1 MVPFASG
8 MNQDTRARLRTLSN
22 DDLETLANRNA
33 PNALRNQVLF
43 NVLPKSEHPGLRY
56 AKDFAEFELERRQS
70 ETVEARQAAENINA
84 HSIGP
89 LSDLSP
95 VQTGALV
102 LGSFV
107 ALVAI
112 LGGGGGGDPSDD
124 GLDEPQGVELTFDD
138 DEEAEE
144 AEPRR

>member
-1 MVPFASG
+1 
-8 MNQDTRARLRTLSN
+8 
-22 DDLETLANRNA
+22 
-33 PNALRNQVLF
+33 
-43 NVLPKSEHPGLRY
+43 
-56 AKDFAEFELERRQS
+56 
-70 ETVEARQAAENINA
+70 
-84 HSIGP
+84 
-89 LSDLSP
+89 
-95 VQTGALV
+95 
-102 LGSFV
+102 V